1 MRGRMRTFA
10 ALALGLAAV
19 VGLGGYLTV
28 AGLDRA
34 DKLASVFGFFVAIVS
49 LGVAVYGMVADR
61 RSARDR
67 PEPVIVTAEGE
78 RSVVIGRDNRGIV
91 ATGGDSVNTIV
102 HNILSIPRAIQ
113 IAVAVLTAMAL
124 FTEGGWITLRWVVP
138 QFKPIYK
145 TLFLVDTTAG
155 TGVDGPTAIAGSL
168 KSVVANAGSH
178 DAMALRG
185 FGGEC
190 GTEGNTRQLVGFGTK
205 NTAKI
210 TKATGQI
217 RAGGQA
223 TLLRG
228 IVEATQDFSKP
239 LSLGARQVNRIIVVT
254 RHGADA
260 CDTDASYVENEIRE
274 RIDSAHLGIEF
285 RLVGYDVPQSQRD
298 TLEHI
303 ATGAKA
309 PAPAYADTAA
319 QLNATLNWFANVEPV
334 LRNAKKIVDI
344 LNPAVDQVN
353 GAVNAIEDD
362 RLDIANR
369 DLGRARG
376 AINDTDTAFEDLQG
390 RIKTPAERDIDA
402 RAARLRLLQRRVV
415 KAADAVLTAARSGAP
430 EEPKLAIF
438 RKVATAYNTEV
449 NGMNR
454 ALARLRATF
463 PVTR

>member
-1 MRGRMRTFA
+1 
-10 ALALGLAAV
+10 
-19 VGLGGYLTV
+19 
-28 AGLDRA
+28 
-34 DKLASVFGFFVAIVS
+34 
-49 LGVAVYGMVADR
+49 
-61 RSARDR
+61 
-67 PEPVIVTAEGE
+67 
-78 RSVVIGRDNRGIV
+78 
-91 ATGGDSVNTIV
+91 
-102 HNILSIPRAIQ
+102 
-113 IAVAVLTAMAL
+113 MAL
-124 FTEGGWITLRWVVP
+124 FTEGGWITVRWVVP
-138 QFKPIYK
+138 HFKPIYK
-145 TLFLVDTTAG
+145 TLFLVDTTTG
-155 TGVDGPTAIAGSL
+155 TGADGPATIAGAL

-178 DAMALRG
+178 DAMALRS
-185 FGGEC
+185 FGGQC

-205 NTAKI
+205 NTTKI
-210 TKATGQI
+210 TNATGQI

-239 LSLGARQVNRIIVVT
+239 FSLGARQVNRIIVVT
-254 RHGADA
+254 RHGTDA

-274 RIDSAHLGIEF
+274 RIGSADLGIEF

-309 PAPAYADTAA
+309 PAPAYADSPA

-369 DLGRARG
+369 DLSRARR

-390 RIKTPAERDIDA
+390 RTKTPAERDIDA

-415 KAADAVLTAARSGAP
+415 KAANAVLTAARSGAP
-430 EEPKLAIF
+430 QEPKLAIF
-438 RKVATAYNTEV
+438 RNVATAYNNEV
-449 NGMNR
+449 KGMNH

-463 PVTR
+463 PVTQ

>member
-1 MRGRMRTFA
+1 MRTFA
-10 ALALGLAAV
+10 ALAVGLAAV
-19 VGLGGYLTV
+19 IGLGGYLAL

-34 DKLASVFGFFVAIVS
+34 DKLASVFGLFVAIVS
-49 LGVAVYGMVADR
+49 LGVAVYGMVVDR
-61 RSARDR
+61 RAARDR
-67 PEPVIVTAEGE
+67 REPVTVTADGE
-78 RSVVIGRDNRGIV
+78 RSVAIGSDNRGIV
-91 ATGGDSVNTIV
+91 STGDDAVNTIV
-102 HNILSIPRAIQ
+102 NNILSIPRAIQ
-113 IAVAVLTAMAL
+113 IAVAVLTAMAVL
-124 FTEGGWITLRWVVP
+124 TEGGWITVRWVVP
-138 QFKPIYK
+138 HFKPIYK
-145 TLFLVDTTAG
+145 TLFLVDTTTG
-155 TGVDGPTAIAGSL
+155 TGADGPATIAGAL

-178 DAMALRG
+178 DAMALRS
-185 FGGEC
+185 FGGQC

-205 NTAKI
+205 NTTKI
-210 TKATGQI
+210 TNATGRI

-239 LSLGARQVNRIIVVT
+239 FSLGARQVNRIIVVT

-274 RIDSAHLGIEF
+274 RISSAHLGIEF
-285 RLVGYDVPQSQRD
+285 RLVGYDVPQNQRD

-309 PAPAYADTAA
+309 PAPAYADSPR
-319 QLNATLNWFANVEPV
+319 QLNALLNWYANIEPV

-362 RLDIANR
+362 RLDIADR
-369 DLGRARG
+369 DLSRARG
-376 AINDTDTAFEDLQG
+376 AITDTDTAFDDLQG
-390 RIKTPAERDIDA
+390 RTKTPAERDIDA

-415 KAADAVLTAARSGAP
+415 KAANAVLAAARSGAP
-430 EEPKLAIF
+430 EEPKLALYRSI
-438 RKVATAYNTEV
+438 ATAYNTEV
-449 NGMNR
+449 EGMNH